1 MQNRY
6 TIVISYSEQD
16 LGYLADIPD
25 LAYCTAFGSTPRE
38 ALEEVER
45 AMAAWLRAA
54 KQEGKTIPEP
64 KPGFNPGEM

>member
-16 LGYLADIPD
+16 LGYLADVPD
-25 LAYCTAFGSTPRE
+25 LTYCTAFGSTPRE

-54 KQEGKTIPEP
+54 KQENKSIPKP